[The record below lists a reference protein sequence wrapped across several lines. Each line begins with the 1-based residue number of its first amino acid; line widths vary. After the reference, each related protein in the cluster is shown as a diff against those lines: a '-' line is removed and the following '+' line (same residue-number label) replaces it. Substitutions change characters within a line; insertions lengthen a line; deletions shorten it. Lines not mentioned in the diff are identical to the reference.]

1 MSPSRFA
8 ELRVHEISASLGVHA
23 PRTSRDIFREACA
36 VECPAPAP
44 GGHRW
49 IVPACAVA
57 ALALFVLIAV
67 ERLS

>member
-8 ELRVHEISASLGVHA
+8 ELRVREISDSLGVHA

-36 VECPAPAP
+36 VECPAPPA

-49 IVPACAVA
+49 IVPACVLA
-57 ALALFVLIAV
+57 ALALLALITV
-67 ERLS
+67 EKLQ